1 MNRAERHIQQAGMT
15 LVEVMAVLF
24 IVGLTAGIVTL
35 TLPENPSDEEAS
47 AQAFAR
53 VLTDAQDRAIMTG
66 QPVGLNLTERGYM
79 LVQWRQDGWRPVGRP
94 VILPARMD
102 IALQTELPDRPDN
115 WPEVVFDPTGIVQPA
130 AFQLR
135 ARGVRLDLS
144 LTEAGEVIYAER

>member
-1 MNRAERHIQQAGMT
+1 MNRAGRHITQAGMT

-79 LVQWRQDGWRPVGRP
+79 LVQWR
-94 VILPARMD
+94 
-102 IALQTELPDRPDN
+102 
-115 WPEVVFDPTGIVQPA
+115 
-130 AFQLR
+130 
-135 ARGVRLDLS
+135 
-144 LTEAGEVIYAER
+144 